1 MLSGRKSPEQTLTY
15 IHTTDAQ
22 NASVISDILYEKET
36 EEEVKDK
43 VGMRIKSK
51 AQYDDATNNLVPTFI
66 TEVGFCTKDLTLT
79 PCTYMTEFETQCS
92 LCSSSCHIAH
102 DEESIALLE
111 KDLTVQKYK
120 LTQVQAAINF
130 PTSNGMQQWYQTH
143 YRNTCM
149 LKNLIDVLSDK
160 SIKEGA
166 IVRALARSNVIR
178 ITDLETKTVIEQK
191 LSLPNEKEAL
201 LAAIEAANQSIDNSA
216 RTNFL
221 GFLGNI

>member
-1 MLSGRKSPEQTLTY
+1 
-15 IHTTDAQ
+15 
-22 NASVISDILYEKET
+22 
-36 EEEVKDK
+36 
-43 VGMRIKSK
+43 
-51 AQYDDATNNLVPTFI
+51 
-66 TEVGFCTKDLTLT
+66 
-79 PCTYMTEFETQCS
+79 
-92 LCSSSCHIAH
+92 
-102 DEESIALLE
+102 
-111 KDLTVQKYK
+111 
-120 LTQVQAAINF
+120 
-130 PTSNGMQQWYQTH
+130 
-143 YRNTCM
+143 M

-216 RTNFL
+216 KTNFL